1 MIRFG
6 IFIAAAVIAASLNA
20 QTSALGTA
28 MATGQVGERFDGYL
42 GTVTV
47 PSEELRRQVAA
58 INLRRRNLYIE
69 LGTRRGVTAQVVGL
83 TAACELFAGLAPGE
97 AYMLNDGAWH
107 RHAAGQ
113 AAPRPDHCG

>member
-1 MIRFG
+1 MIRSA
-6 IFIAAAVIAASLNA
+6 IFLAAAVISTSLDA
-20 QTSALGTA
+20 QTSTLGTA
-28 MATGQVGERFDGYL
+28 MATGQVGERYDGYL

-83 TAACELFAGLAPGE
+83 TAACELFAHLPAGE
-97 AYMLNDGAWH
+97 AYMLNDGAW
-107 RHAAGQ
+107 RRAAGQ
-113 AAPRPDHCG
+113 APPRPDQCR